1 MTLETNKLKLDRN
14 IDEAYFFNGGKIID
28 KESTI
33 SSINGKYLIDK
44 NKYEFER
51 NVKVLND
58 SRIIESK
65 KMHYY
70 IESEKSYFFDE
81 TIITGD
87 DYKINCDAGFYD
99 PIELIGIFNKNAII
113 ESNERI
119 VHGDSIYFDEEKKYA
134 SISNNIKIIDNKEKL
149 VLTGDYGELFE
160 EKDSAIITKNPL
172 AINILKRDWD
182 NIDENEWDQVIQT
195 NINGLFYCC
204 KAVIP
209 LMKEK
214 RDGLIIN
221 VSSWSGNHVSLL
233 SGVSY
238 TSSKHALNAMTETIN
253 MKYCNLGIRATA
265 LCPGEVATAILDK
278 RPKKLSSEQ
287 KNKML
292 QPDDLGQ
299 TIVFLCQMPKH
310 VCINELTISPTWHRR
325 YIADL
330 GIEKL

>member
-1 MTLETNKLKLDRN
+1 MIRNLENKVAWITGAGSGIGRDAAIKLSKLGMKVILSGRNKNSLQDTQERCKTN
-14 IDEAYFFNGGKIID
+14 
-28 KESTI
+28 TI
-33 SSINGKYLIDK
+33 
-44 NKYEFER
+44 
-51 NVKVLND
+51 VKPVD
-58 SRIIESK
+58 VSK
-65 KMHYY
+65 K
-70 IESEKSYFFDE
+70 SDVK
-81 TIITGD
+81 
-87 DYKINCDAGFYD
+87 
-99 PIELIGIFNKNAII
+99 AII
-113 ESNERI
+113 YEI
-119 VHGDSIYFDEEKKYA
+119 KKE
-134 SISNNIKIIDNKEKL
+134 IGHVDIL
-149 VLTGDYGELFE
+149 VNCAG
-160 EKDSAIITKNPL
+160 
-172 AINILKRDWD
+172 INILKRDWD

-214 RDGLIIN
+214 KDGLIIN

-278 RPKKLSSEQ
+278 RPKKLSIEQ

-310 VCINELTISPTWHRR
+310 ACINELTISPTWHRR

-330 GIEKL
+330 GIEEL